1 MKKSGIIGIVLV
13 LLIAACGGGYFWV
26 QNNAQEL
33 ALKELSKAEKN
44 ITNLFKSKLNEDV
57 KITYDFRDFQLL
69 SKTLNIE
76 NVSLKGTQ
84 AELKIDKLSLTGN
97 EDELSIKNLEKFQA
111 IANGESEPVLKIDSM
126 SIKKLNVKQLVDS
139 KDFLDFSKNLNFQNF
154 EINNALLRSNEN
166 VPPQEI
172 AFMSIDSVNSGNIE
186 NILIKKLL
194 FQDTKSDPKISIEQL
209 SIDKISDLLQI
220 YDDLLIGKKISNL
233 GNALDLG
240 SFEVKGIQIED
251 RNQSID
257 IGSFDIKL
265 GRDEKLIN
273 SMEISLS
280 GFELDKALLINEGLI
295 APEIL
300 NSFKEDK
307 LKLNTSMNVNADY
320 SISEMSSKISAGF
333 EKLGTF
339 TLETKQGGF
348 SKDIVNYMLNNSD
361 KIGSSEYTNRV
372 NKNATYKLLK
382 SSFTNDG
389 LTQIAM
395 DLAKKNTGLTP
406 DAMVNLVNQEIDKL
420 GELLTADIKEKTKK
434 ALTTFIKSGKG
445 IEISIKSKNKEG
457 ISITKLTSSMM
468 DGSLANYLEL
478 DIKGE

>member
-1 MKKSGIIGIVLV
+1 
-13 LLIAACGGGYFWV
+13 
-26 QNNAQEL
+26 
-33 ALKELSKAEKN
+33 
-44 ITNLFKSKLNEDV
+44 
-57 KITYDFRDFQLL
+57 
-69 SKTLNIE
+69 
-76 NVSLKGTQ
+76 
-84 AELKIDKLSLTGN
+84 
-97 EDELSIKNLEKFQA
+97 
-111 IANGESEPVLKIDSM
+111 M

-406 DAMVNLVNQEIDKL
+406 DAMVNMVNQEIDKL
-420 GELLTADIKEKTKK
+420 GELLTANIKEKTKK